1 MQPVPDAWVNLITP
15 WATWL
20 RCPQGYTRSNN
31 EPWLLHNK
39 NGSACVLVCAFPA
52 LTLRSYPHYCDKKEH
67 VQGDESL
74 FLNIY
79 SEVAWLIEL
88 CINTQL
94 RLYKAALIDGLWHL
108 SSHLSSTLGFVW
120 LKAQYKH
127 FFRMESALLSCLFSD
142 SSVVG
147 DCFPLSRRHTVVVCK
162 LE

>member
-1 MQPVPDAWVNLITP
+1 MLASHTMQPVPDAWVNLITP

-20 RCPQGYTRSNN
+20 RCPQVYTRSNN
-31 EPWLLHNK
+31 EAWLLHNK

-79 SEVAWLIEL
+79 PEVAWLIEL
-88 CINTQL
+88 CINSQS

-108 SSHLSSTLGFVW
+108 SSHLS
-120 LKAQYKH
+120 KH
-127 FFRMESALLSCLFSD
+127 TWICLVEDTVQTLFSYGI
-142 SSVVG
+142 SSVV
-147 DCFPLSRRHTVVVCK
+147 LSVFRQPCSWR
-162 LE
+162 LFSSF